1 MSDIRCGHWDLCF
14 LPVYARMNV
23 CEHTCECEDTCSHT
37 GACGG
42 QRRMMGVTL
51 YCSLHLIALSQ
62 GSCIRNSPFKV
73 GWLVSE
79 GQGSFSLCL
88 REVCDCVHLLMWVL
102 GIWTWLLLLL
112 WQPLFQRL
120 EHIPSLSSLFIICGL
135 CDGSMLYAGSY
146 GSVSCVSS
154 ARILGAIAVH

>member
-14 LPVYARMNV
+14 LPVYAQMNV

-79 GQGSFSLCL
+79 NGGV
-88 REVCDCVHLLMWVL
+88 RGKNNHAWLLTWVL
-102 GIWTWLLLLL
+102 WIQTQVLVQSNCFYPLNQLLKAH
-112 WQPLFQRL
+112 F
-120 EHIPSLSSLFIICGL
+120 FNK
-135 CDGSMLYAGSY
+135 
-146 GSVSCVSS
+146 
-154 ARILGAIAVH
+154 